1 MHTGLPLT
9 AVDYVVVGHLSI
21 DLTPEGPRLGGTAA
35 YAALT
40 ACSLGRRVGVVTSVA
55 AHAPLKALEGCALIT
70 LPSQHSTTFENI
82 YTPDGRIQY
91 LRAKA
96 ADIPLQA
103 IPTAWRTA
111 SILHLGPIA
120 AEMEPYL
127 PDDVVPGLLGLTLQG
142 WLRRRDASGRVQVHA
157 WEYGEQPLRSAG
169 AVILSV
175 EDVGGDEEQIESLAA
190 VCPLLV
196 VTEGA
201 AGARLYWNG
210 DLRRFTA
217 PAVLEVDA
225 TGAGDIFAAAFF
237 VRLQTT
243 RNPWEAAR
251 FATRLASASVTRSG
265 LAGIP
270 TAEEIQSSL
279 MEVF

>member
-9 AVDYVVVGHLSI
+9 EVDYVVVGHLSI
-21 DLTPEGPRLGGTAA
+21 DLTPEGPRLGGTVA

-40 ACSLGRRVGVVTSVA
+40 ARSLGRRVGVVTSVA
-55 AHAPLKALEGCALIT
+55 ADASLEALEGCALIA
-70 LPSQHSTTFENI
+70 LPSQSSTTFENI
-82 YTPDGRIQY
+82 YTPGGRIQY

-103 IPTAWRTA
+103 IPAAWRTA

-142 WLRRRDASGRVQVHA
+142 WLRRRDASDRVQVHA
-157 WEYGEQPLRSAG
+157 WEYGEQLLRSAG

-175 EDVGGDEEQIESLAA
+175 EDVGGDEKQIESLAA

-210 DLRRFTA
+210 DVRRFPA
-217 PAVLEVDA
+217 PIVAEVDA

-279 MEVF
+279 VEVF